1 MFFNIGEIYVK
12 NIDNKKQKKYT
23 KLKGGENM
31 EYLQKILKK
40 SGYASIVESII
51 FAILGIVLIIKP
63 EETVKLISYILGVG
77 FILVGIYKIIN
88 YIQMKGKDDLYNY
101 NLIYGVM
108 AIVIGL
114 IAIIYSSTIGAIFR
128 IIVGIWII
136 YSSVV
141 RASASLK
148 LRTLKSNI
156 WIYTL
161 IISILMFICGL
172 YIALNEGTIVVTI
185 GILMLVYAVMDI
197 IENIIFLRNVKKI
210 N

>member
-1 MFFNIGEIYVK
+1 MK